1 MTKIEIS
8 DGNLAKREYG
18 SVSDESDE
26 IRADK
31 SDTADGA
38 WLKARANRIKQ
49 LLGSGIVLGLIF
61 WAAYILVSSKK
72 IDSVEVLT
80 FELTIALIICFAL
93 AIHLRRT
100 RISS

>member
-26 IRADK
+26 VRADK

-100 RISS
+100 RINS

>member
-49 LLGSGIVLGLIF
+49 FLGSGIVLGLIF